1 MATETLL
8 ESMLSRGGRLVEV
21 LHLDAAGDPDT
32 DSGPIWRCGCG
43 AGSDWP
49 LTTGT
54 DLIDPAALV
63 TAAARGHA
71 ELCTR

>member
-1 MATETLL
+1 MAAETLI
-8 ESMLSRGGRLVEV
+8 EEMLSRGGRYVEV
-21 LHLDAAGDPDT
+21 IHLIATAEGEE
-32 DSGPIWRCGCG
+32 SGPIWRCGCG
-43 AGSDWP
+43 ERSDWP
-49 LTTGT
+49 LTVGT